1 MALMNRMLPDCTD
14 ATEADN
20 GIHDLVISDV
30 FSITSLF
37 LKTISKRSAHRAKLC
52 VEGIGGSATN
62 KQKCK
67 CRTFALLATF
77 TFTAFRLRDIPF
89 QKTFLICDL
98 SSWQITTQE

>member
-52 VEGIGGSATN
+52 VEGIGGQCHQQAKVQMS
-62 KQKCK
+62 
-67 CRTFALLATF
+67 
-77 TFTAFRLRDIPF
+77 DICPACNF
-89 QKTFLICDL
+89 YFHCF
-98 SSWQITTQE
+98 SP

>member
-77 TFTAFRLRDIPF
+77 YFGCFM
-89 QKTFLICDL
+89 L
-98 SSWQITTQE
+98 SQDAMLTKFSEKLPKPVGFYHS